1 MKNFILLTLLAVLAG
16 CATTPKTDWDKQI
29 GTATFDQVVGELGPP
44 EKSAT
49 LKDGSRVAD
58 WITLRGQQSASFH
71 SMPDGR
77 VIRMENGRDPDR
89 VMRLTFG
96 PDGKLKELKRI
107 WR

>member
-1 MKNFILLTLLAVLAG
+1 MKNFILLTLLALLAG
-16 CATTPKTDWDKQI
+16 CATTHKTDWDTRI
-29 GTATFDQVVGELGPP
+29 GTATFDQVVVELGPP

-49 LKDGSRVAD
+49 LADGSRVAD
-58 WITLRGQQSASFH
+58 WITLRGQRRTSYH

-77 VIRMENGRDPDR
+77 VVSFEGGRDPDR
-89 VMRLTFG
+89 LMRLTFG